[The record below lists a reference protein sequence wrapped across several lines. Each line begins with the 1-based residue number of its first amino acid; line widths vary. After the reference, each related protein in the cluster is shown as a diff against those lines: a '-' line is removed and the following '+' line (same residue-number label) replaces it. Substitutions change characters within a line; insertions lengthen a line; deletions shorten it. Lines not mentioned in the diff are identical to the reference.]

1 MHSDDM
7 NGQRD
12 GLYERE
18 VQRLLGM
25 KNSVHDLVV
34 KNVEETQDGQKRNY
48 DKKHGSTKVDTSHIF
63 LYILHIFIVILN
75 TY

>member
-25 KNSVHDLVV
+25 KNSVHLI
-34 KNVEETQDGQKRNY
+34 Y
-48 DKKHGSTKVDTSHIF
+48 FYIF
-63 LYILHIFIVILN
+63 YI
-75 TY
+75 YS